1 MVLADGVSLSEAGLV
16 NGGRLTIGDNEPGQ
30 VFVDRFSSVADA
42 TLSFWVGGDV
52 PGSELS
58 HMIVTDAAAQ
68 LDGTLIPQLVDDGGQ
83 LFAPHPDDMF
93 TIITAPGGVVG
104 HFDTLVQ
111 PLGLPPGMRFNVI
124 TGANAVTLFM
134 DSTFTADFDRDGD
147 VDLADYAIW
156 HDAFGVNNFGD
167 ATGDG
172 ISDAADYT
180 TWRDQLGS
188 VLPPIVMASAVPEP
202 GTFTL
207 LLFAIA
213 GLARRS
219 RRAK

>member
-16 NGGRLTIGDNEPGQ
+16 NGGRLAIGDNEPGQ
-30 VFVDRFSSVADA
+30 VFVDRFSSEADA
-42 TLSFWVGGDV
+42 TLSFWIGGDV

-58 HMIVTDAAAQ
+58 QLIVTDAAAQ
-68 LDGTLIPQLVDDGGQ
+68 LDGTLIPRLVENGGG
-83 LFAPHPDDMF
+83 LFAPDPDDMF

-104 HFDTLVQ
+104 QFDTLVQ

-124 TGANAVTLFM
+124 YGVNNTTLFM

-147 VDLADYAIW
+147 VDLADYAVW

-180 TWRDQLGS
+180 MWRDQLGS
-188 VLPPIVMASAVPEP
+188 VLPPVVMASAVPEP
-202 GTFTL
+202 TTLTL
-207 LLFAIA
+207 LLFAVA
-213 GLARRS
+213 GLGRNL
-219 RRAK
+219 RRAT